1 MAHVQD
7 QWVGDLARIRERCE
21 LLQAQN
27 GTGPRETPVQRDRQ
41 ALLDIVDMLA
51 AQLSVERARVMVLKT
66 AQLVAAEE
74 RQIRRDEEAHRC
86 ICKHTRDSHDHY
98 RAGTDCSLCDCHQ
111 YRAARSALYPFDSP
125 ERV

>member
-21 LLQAQN
+21 LLQLQN

-51 AQLSVERARVMVLKT
+51 AQLAVERARVMVLKT

-74 RQIRRDEEAHRC
+74 TQKRSSDQDDRCTCRHARQA
-86 ICKHTRDSHDHY
+86 HDHY
-98 RAGTDCSLCDCHQ
+98 RAGSDCSLCDCHQ
-111 YRAARSALYPFDSP
+111 WKSEGAPRQRAWT
-125 ERV
+125 

>member
-1 MAHVQD
+1 MAQVQD

-51 AQLSVERARVMVLKT
+51 AQLAVERARVMVLKT

-74 RQIRRDEEAHRC
+74 AQADRRSLPLRC
-86 ICKHTRDSHDHY
+86 TCGHYQESHKHY
-98 RAGTDCSLCDCHQ
+98 RAGSNCALCDCHQ
-111 YRAARSALYPFDSP
+111 YRRAPAAAAR
-125 ERV
+125 